1 MLAEKIPISLWML
14 GFALIGSG
22 IDYIR
27 IKKIDRAVLCF
38 FALAGLVTGAVFHC
52 AGMRWGDPA
61 GIAGALAA
69 VVLSGFGSKRFIVE
83 HILHLDRKPV
93 SDEDQKW
100 YEDFQKEVEEER
112 SAMGAWEPR
121 RPGAGLSRKRRKR
134 RP

>member
-27 IKKIDRAVLCF
+27 IKKIDRLVLCF
-38 FALAGLVTGAVFHC
+38 FALAGLVTGAVFHY

-69 VVLSGFGSKRFIVE
+69 VALIGLGSKRFIVE
-83 HILHLDRKPV
+83 HVINLDRKSI
-93 SDEDQKW
+93 SDEDKKW
-100 YEDFQKEVEEER
+100 YEDFQREVEEEK
-112 SAMGAWEPR
+112 STMGTTEPR
-121 RPGAGLSRKRRKR
+121 RPGAGLSRKRRKK